1 MNITES
7 KEAITVENVKPM
19 EPQIVRILDSNG
31 TQVAF
36 VCVGANS
43 TSVNIGLCQDDK
55 FHVELNKE

>member
-31 TQVAF
+31 IQVAF